1 MKGAFRR
8 RSSISWRDVMRR
20 WTICGALATALLVL
34 IAASATAATL
44 GPTTRVTVKPGS
56 GTPRTRFAF
65 SLRMP
70 VATGRFGT
78 LSRADT
84 LSVTGSPGTN
94 CESRASRALKPAK
107 RGKRVKMVLRPAKSG
122 WCAGRWRGTVL
133 QTESIRCSPTPG
145 RACPD
150 VVVAPRVIASF
161 RFRVKPQVTHS
172 PPTQPSGDVP
182 TFGGL
187 ISAVTCPSGGPQP
200 GFVPGP
206 VLPLRM
212 VSYTLTWHAA
222 TDPVTPSAQIV
233 YDIFVATAPGAEDF
247 AKATFTTSPGAT
259 SFQTPNEPR
268 GTTLYFV
275 VRARNAAGHEDTNKA
290 ERQGVVDCPPL
301 NQPARQRA
309 GA

>member
-1 MKGAFRR
+1 
-8 RSSISWRDVMRR
+8 MRG
-20 WTICGALATALLVL
+20 WTIRWALATALLVL
-34 IAASATAATL
+34 IAAPATAAGL

-56 GTPRTRFAF
+56 GTPQTRLALSF
-65 SLRMP
+65 RVP

-78 LSRADT
+78 LMRTDT
-84 LSVTGSPGTN
+84 LTVSGPRAAHCQSRVTRT
-94 CESRASRALKPAK
+94 LKPARK
-107 RGKRVKMVLRPAKSG
+107 GARTKLTLRPAKGG
-122 WCAGRWRGTVL
+122 WCAGRWRGTVV
-133 QTESIRCSPTPG
+133 QSESFRCDPTAG
-145 RACPD
+145 RVCPD
-150 VVVAPRVIASF
+150 LVVAPRVIASF
-161 RFRVKPQVTHS
+161 RFRIAPRVTHS

-187 ISAVTCPSGGPQP
+187 ISAVTCPSGGPHP

-212 VSYTLTWHAA
+212 ASYALTWHAA
-222 TDPVTPSAQIV
+222 TDSVTPSAQIV

-259 SFQTPNEPR
+259 SFRTPNEPR

-301 NQPARQRA
+301 NQPARQHA